1 MASNSS
7 SAVLGLLVLLQI
19 AGLLALALGSLY
31 LLYCLGR
38 AAAGLDRLA
47 SVAEAWLVWQQQSA
61 AAAASRPAPG
71 ARVEMASDEV
81 MPARASAERASD
93 EAARRDDSPFHTAS
107 DSQL

>member
-19 AGLLALALGSLY
+19 AGLLALTLGGIY

-47 SVAEAWLVWQQQSA
+47 SVAEAWLVWQQTTANSA
-61 AAAASRPAPG
+61 SAPVQNASSTPSQGVTIESVEPMEPVQTVPIQAAPAPT
-71 ARVEMASDEV
+71 V
-81 MPARASAERASD
+81 
-93 EAARRDDSPFHTAS
+93 
-107 DSQL
+107 QLDNPSL